1 MDSQKK
7 TPTIKATPS
16 DKKYF
21 FVVRDAIHA
30 KLNKDGVKVTK
41 GTLTDVLKI
50 HAKMHEIS
58 IADIDK
64 DSLNKLKETSKQ
76 FATSIGLDLDE
87 GNGIEFKW
95 C

>member
-1 MDSQKK
+1 M
-7 TPTIKATPS
+7 KATPK

-30 KLNKDGVKVTK
+30 KLNKDGVSVTK

-50 HAKMHEIS
+50 HAKMDGIS

-64 DSLNKLKETSKQ
+64 DKLNILKEESKQ

-87 GNGIEFKW
+87 GNGIEFNWKLKE
-95 C
+95 